1 MGGNG
6 SGDRLDRVL
15 ERMKRSSA
23 GPVPVPRGGFEDVER
38 RRRRRRRDAT
48 LRAASL
54 VLALAAAALLSWM
67 LLHGASEP
75 LAGGTAPIAVQ
86 PPSAPLPA
94 PTAPPRPLPERTVVY
109 VAEQGAVV
117 RELADRVFAVD
128 EGTVW
133 FSVEPGSGRVEVR
146 TPDRTV
152 VVLGTVFAVRVEPAS
167 TGGGTT
173 VGVLAGHV
181 RVEPHGGQPVDLQ
194 AGEELAPRAAAR
206 APLNPAWRE
215 RMTSLFPERVA
226 RQAPPAV
233 PAPQQAPPV
242 PPVVAEPA
250 VPPAAPAP
258 GRADHDAESPTLPIP
273 PPSPPT
279 WSQRYAAAEA
289 QLRAGDAAAAAATIE
304 SLIDSAP
311 SAAAAEVAF
320 LDLAR
325 ICRQNLRD
333 FARAQRVYQHYLDRY
348 PDGRLRE
355 DARLALCGVLA
366 ARGDG
371 AGERTC
377 LQAYL
382 LEFPEGSSADNV
394 RQRLDAP

>member
-15 ERMKRSSA
+15 ERMKRSAA
-23 GPVPVPRGGFEDVER
+23 GPLPVPRGGFEDVER

-48 LRAASL
+48 LRVASL
-54 VLALAAAALLSWM
+54 VLALAAAALVSWM
-67 LLHGASEP
+67 LLRGASAP
-75 LAGGTAPIAVQ
+75 LAGGVAPVAVQ
-86 PPSAPLPA
+86 PSPAPSPA
-94 PTAPPRPLPERTVVY
+94 PTVPPRPLPERTVVY
-109 VAEQGAVV
+109 VAEQGALV

-152 VVLGTVFAVRVEPAS
+152 VVLGTVFAVHVEPAS
-167 TGGGTT
+167 TGRGTT
-173 VGVLAGHV
+173 VGVLVGRV
-181 RVEPHGGQPVDLQ
+181 RVEPRGGRPVELV
-194 AGEELAPRAAAR
+194 AGEELAPRAAAG

-226 RQAPPAV
+226 RQAPPVV
-233 PAPQQAPPV
+233 PAPLPAPLV
-242 PPVVAEPA
+242 PPVVLAPA
-250 VPPAAPAP
+250 VTPAAPAP
-258 GRADHDAESPTLPIP
+258 GRPDHDAESPTLPIP
-273 PPSPPT
+273 PPTPPT

-289 QLRAGDAAAAAATIE
+289 QLRDGDAAGAAATIE

-311 SAAAAEVAF
+311 STAAAEVAF

-325 ICRQNLRD
+325 ICRQNLHD
-333 FARAQRVYQHYLDRY
+333 FGRAQQVYQRYLDRY

-371 AGERTC
+371 AGERSC

-382 LEFPEGSSADNV
+382 LEFPQGSSADNV
-394 RQRLDAP
+394 RQRLEAP